1 MKTQKKCRG
10 IGKALG
16 YGCGKELP
24 VMLYN
29 KSNFKYGIGLS
40 CGCFSLWLLNSDEG
54 KKMISKAKIIAKEIK
69 IKEDKQRI
77 SNIKESLKTLSDYKE
92 DLQVK
97 INLIVRLIDRG
108 YPCIATD
115 SFDGKM
121 NAGHYMS
128 VGSNPTIRFHLENI
142 WLQSVH
148 SNKWK
153 AGDTLR
159 YQQGIIKNFGS
170 EYLDYLNSLQ
180 QIPPIRLTIEDIK
193 QVLPICNDIIK
204 ELKRMDF
211 IVPKMDRIELRKEA
225 NKLIGIY
232 K

>member
-1 MKTQKKCRG
+1 VY
-10 IGKALG
+10 IL
-16 YGCGKELP
+16 
-24 VMLYN
+24 
-29 KSNFKYGIGLS
+29 
-40 CGCFSLWLLNSDEG
+40 
-54 KKMISKAKIIAKEIK
+54 IS
-69 IKEDKQRI
+69 
-77 SNIKESLKTLSDYKE
+77 
-92 DLQVK
+92 
-97 INLIVRLIDRG
+97 
-108 YPCIATD
+108 
-115 SFDGKM
+115 
-121 NAGHYMS
+121 
-128 VGSNPTIRFHLENI
+128 
-142 WLQSVH
+142 
-148 SNKWK
+148 WK